1 VSDLEEHLKGD
12 NFKDAGEKVSGL
24 KAHSK

>member
-1 VSDLEEHLKGD
+1 VSDLEKHSKGD

-24 KAHSK
+24 KVHSK